1 MNRRTILASLV
12 GIVTLLGAPA
22 PSRAGSAEE
31 VRALFERF
39 VAAQN
44 GHDLGSVGEMLSDSK
59 DFLWITRGTPVW
71 GREAALQRFQA
82 LYKGTWRLD
91 PAMADFRVIDLGG
104 DRAQLFVPVTFLI
117 GPAGQTAQPSRFL
130 MNQTVVKTEKGWKIA
145 SILPILVPAQ

>member
-1 MNRRTILASLV
+1 MCIR
-12 GIVTLLGAPA
+12 
-22 PSRAGSAEE
+22 
-31 VRALFERF
+31 
-39 VAAQN
+39 
-44 GHDLGSVGEMLSDSK
+44 DS
-59 DFLWITRGTPVW
+59 LWITRGTPVW

-130 MNQTVVKTEKGWKIA
+130 MNQTVVKTEKGWKIV